1 MTVIVVTMPV
11 TMTMMSGCE
20 RLLSVVPG
28 HIRED
33 AILDVASEET
43 LFAEGRG
50 ILLGVD
56 SPSHL
61 SAEEEGT
68 VVVVADLLVKVVLEQ
83 FLGLA

>member
-1 MTVIVVTMPV
+1 MTVIVMTMPV

-28 HIRED
+28 HISED

-43 LFAEGRG
+43 LLAEGRG
-50 ILLGVD
+50 ILLRVD
-56 SPSHL
+56 PPSHL

-68 VVVVADLLVKVVLEQ
+68 VVVLADLLVKVVLEQ